1 MGATFTH
8 QHKVTACA
16 AFSRGWRKA
25 MEDKATWEH
34 LSARGKVEFIRAKVR
49 EEIFN
54 LPEKLSLCER
64 IKLWANGKVS

>member
-1 MGATFTH
+1 METTFTH
-8 QHKVTACA
+8 QHKVAACA

-34 LSARGKVEFIRAKVR
+34 LGARGKVEFIRAKVR

-54 LPEKLSLCER
+54 LPEKPSLWER
-64 IKLWANGKVS
+64 IKSWVKVLL